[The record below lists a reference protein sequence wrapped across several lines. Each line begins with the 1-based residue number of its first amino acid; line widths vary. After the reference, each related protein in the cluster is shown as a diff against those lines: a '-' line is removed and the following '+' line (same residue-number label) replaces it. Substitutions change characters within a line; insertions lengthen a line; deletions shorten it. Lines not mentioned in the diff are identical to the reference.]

1 MGWYESYDPEKFVV
15 IGIHSPEFFWERPM
29 DKVASACAE
38 LGISYSVALDNDF
51 ATWKRYGTR
60 YWPTLHLI
68 DKRGIVRHT
77 RYGEGGYAQ
86 METMIQRLL
95 KE

>member
-1 MGWYESYDPEKFVV
+1 MGWYEKYGPQGFVI
-15 IGIHSPEFFWERPM
+15 IGIHSPEFAWERPVE
-29 DKVASACAE
+29 KVKSACAD
-38 LGISYSVALDNDF
+38 LGIKYPVALDNNF
-51 ATWKRYGTR
+51 TTWKLYGTR

-68 DKRGIVRHT
+68 DKYGVIRHT

-86 METMIQRLL
+86 MESMIQELL